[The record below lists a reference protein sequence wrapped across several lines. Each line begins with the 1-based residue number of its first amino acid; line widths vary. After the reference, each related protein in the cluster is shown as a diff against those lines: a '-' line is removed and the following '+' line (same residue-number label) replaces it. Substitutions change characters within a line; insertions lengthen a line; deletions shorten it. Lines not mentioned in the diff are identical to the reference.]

1 MSHEQTA
8 ATIMIVDDEPDNLNV
23 LGDMLHQDSWDVRA
37 FPQGEMAIK
46 AAQRQPPEIVLM
58 DVRMPGMDGYEVCRR
73 FKADDRLRTIPIIF
87 LSAFSEPTDKM
98 RAFEAGGVDYVTKPF
113 TSAEVLAR
121 VQTHVRLHRYQRH
134 LEALIEQRAHDLAE
148 AERQLRVW
156 NTAKH
161 QWLNTLSH
169 DMRTPLVGLFG
180 ITDLLFMHVS
190 DSPEISEL
198 KAAYATSCARITKLM
213 DDAMTLACMDVAAE
227 TIGFEALDLKETL
240 NRALTVFAIEK
251 GAVTIRASLDALKG
265 SQVEGEPNLLMRAF
279 TNILQT
285 AACCVKDGE
294 AILLTTMVTESEA
307 HVVIIFGR
315 EGLSPEA
322 RETFFDVGGQ
332 RKLFKGGG
340 DFGLGAALSLRIV
353 ELFQGRIT
361 VENGAEQGLVMTCTL
376 PLLQPIH
383 P

>member
-1 MSHEQTA
+1 MKRDRAS

-23 LGDMLHQDSWDVRA
+23 LGEILRQDGWDVRA

-46 AAQRQPPEIVLM
+46 AAHRETPELVLT

-73 FKADDRLRTIPIIF
+73 FKADDRLRAIPIIF
-87 LSAFSEPTDKM
+87 LSAFSDPSDKM

-113 TSAEVLAR
+113 TDVEVLAR
-121 VQTHVRLHRYQRH
+121 VQTHVRLYRYQRH

-180 ITDLLFMHVS
+180 ITDLLFMHVA

-198 KAAYATSCARITKLM
+198 KTAYATSCTRITKLI
-213 DDAMTLACMDVAAE
+213 DDAMTLARMDVAVE
-227 TIGFEALDLKETL
+227 TIGFEALDLEEIL
-240 NRALTVFAIEK
+240 NRALAAFAVEK
-251 GAVTIRASLDALKG
+251 DAVTIRASLEALKG
-265 SQVEGEPNLLMRAF
+265 FLVAGEPNLLMRAF
-279 TNILQT
+279 KNIFQT
-285 AACCVKDGE
+285 AACCVKEGE
-294 AILLTTMVTESEA
+294 VILLTTMVTESEA
-307 HVVIIFGR
+307 RVVIIFGK
-315 EGLSPEA
+315 EGLPPDA
-322 RETFFDVGGQ
+322 RDTFFDVGGQ

-340 DFGLGAALSLRIV
+340 DFGLGAALALRIV
-353 ELFQGRIT
+353 KLFQGSIT
-361 VENGAEQGLVMTCTL
+361 VENGEQQGLAMTCIL
-376 PLLQPIH
+376 PRFHALPR
-383 P
+383 